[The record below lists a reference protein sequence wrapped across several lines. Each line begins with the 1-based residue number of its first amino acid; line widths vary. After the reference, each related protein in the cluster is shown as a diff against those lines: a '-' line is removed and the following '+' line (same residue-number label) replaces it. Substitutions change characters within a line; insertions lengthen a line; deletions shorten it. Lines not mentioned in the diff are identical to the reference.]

1 MTDGGRGYAWAMARR
16 IREEIIDD
24 VDPAPVTR
32 RVVTE
37 RRVGGSPYGG
47 NPAALIMAIVLA
59 VFILVL
65 VFGYLL

>member
-1 MTDGGRGYAWAMARR
+1 MARR

-24 VDPAPVTR
+24 VDPAPTVH

-37 RRVGGSPYGG
+37 RRVGGGYGWGMGG
-47 NPAALIMAIVLA
+47 NPAALMFAVVLA

-65 VFGYLL
+65 IFGFLV

>member
-1 MTDGGRGYAWAMARR
+1 MTVREGGYGCGMARR

-24 VDPAPVTR
+24 GIPAPVTR

-47 NPAALIMAIVLA
+47 NPAALIMAVVLA

>member
-1 MTDGGRGYAWAMARR
+1 MARR

-24 VDPAPVTR
+24 VDPGPTVH

-37 RRVGGSPYGG
+37 RRVGGYGWGMGG
-47 NPAALIMAIVLA
+47 NPAALMFAVILA

-65 VFGYLL
+65 IFGFLV